1 MTLMDLTLRGARAV
15 SLAAALALALA
26 ACGGA
31 STPTTDKAPAGASA
45 DVLGTPK
52 PATGEPLVFGM
63 LNLESGPVTF
73 PELRGGTEAAIKYV
87 NEYLGGIGGRPI
99 KLVSCATDGQP
110 ATSARCANQI
120 LDDKPLAIIGGAD
133 TGAPGAFGVWDRA
146 KLAYVGGAPFTPFE
160 NTSPNSVQFI
170 TVSSGDNAAAAVYAA
185 KTLGVKKVAV
195 LYTDDSQG
203 VHGARDVV
211 APTLKA
217 AGVADVKLIPVPPSA
232 ADVSAQAAA
241 AAGANPDLVYVYSPN
256 ACANLLR
263 ALQTVGSTTKVMG
276 LGLCSSPQVVE
287 AAGTAVNGY
296 YSPSPLDPWFG
307 DSPDAT
313 LYRAAMKKYAPADIQ
328 MSDTTAIG
336 FQSVMNLQAA
346 LNDIPTADLSTT
358 TILKAFKTGS
368 DHKNF
373 LAHPY
378 TCDGKALVKAP
389 AVCNSYQH
397 IYQVVDGKNAP
408 VKGIDWVTAGEY
420 FAG

>member
-1 MTLMDLTLRGARAV
+1 MNGTLRKVR
-15 SLAAALALALA
+15 SLGLVVALVAGMA

-31 STPTTDKAPAGASA
+31 STPPEDQAATGASS
-45 DVLGTPK
+45 DVLGSVK
-52 PATGEPLVFGM
+52 PATGDPLVFGM

-73 PELRGGTEAAIKYV
+73 PEMRGGTEAAIKYV
-87 NEYLGGIGGRPI
+87 NEYRGGIGGRPI
-99 KLVSCATDGQP
+99 KLVTCATDGQP

-120 LDDKPLAIIGGAD
+120 LDQKPVAIIGGAD

-146 KLAYVGGAPFTPFE
+146 KLAYLGGAPFTPFE
-160 NTSPNSVQFI
+160 NSSPNSVQFI
-170 TVSSGDNAAAAVYAA
+170 TVSSGDNAAASVYAA
-185 KTLGVKKVAV
+185 QTLGAKKVAV

-203 VHGARDVV
+203 ARGAKDIV

-217 AGVADVKLIPVPPSA
+217 AGVSDVSLIPVPPSA

-241 AAGANPDLVYVYSPN
+241 AAGADPDLVYVYSPN

-263 ALQTVGSTTKVMG
+263 ALQTVGSTAKLMG
-276 LGLCSSPQVVE
+276 LGLCASPQVVE
-287 AAGTAVNGY
+287 AAGSAVNGF

-307 DSPDAT
+307 NSPDAA

-336 FQSVMNLQAA
+336 FQSVMNIQAA
-346 LNDIPTADLSTT
+346 LNDVPSADLNTD

-378 TCDGKALVKAP
+378 TCDGKALPKAP
-389 AVCNSYQH
+389 AVCNAYQR
-397 IYQVVDGKNAP
+397 IYQVEGGKNAP
-408 VKGIDWVTAGEY
+408 VKGIDWVTAGQY